1 MDMSIGAVVDM
12 NMALQ
17 QHNTAS
23 EVQSNVLRQTLDQQ
37 QGQME
42 QLMTSAAPE
51 PKLATEGLVGT
62 RLNTT
67 A

>member
-1 MDMSIGAVVDM
+1 MDMSIGAVVDT

-23 EVQSNVLRQTLDQQ
+23 EVQNNVLRQTLDQQ

-42 QLMTSAAPE
+42 QLMDSVSPE